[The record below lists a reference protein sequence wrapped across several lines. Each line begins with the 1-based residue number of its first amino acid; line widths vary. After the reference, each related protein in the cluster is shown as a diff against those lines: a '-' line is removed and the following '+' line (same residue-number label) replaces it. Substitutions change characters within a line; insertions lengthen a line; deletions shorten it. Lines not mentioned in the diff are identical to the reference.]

1 MGTARAANLLTV
13 KTIEKAKPRAVDYY
27 LRDGAGLFVRVYP
40 SGRKAFVYRF
50 EVDGRTRKVEHDKHF
65 GSGPDALT
73 LEAARGWRAEQHALR
88 LAGRDP
94 VQAKRSVRRLRRLAL
109 TDSGDYPAGSFGAIA
124 LEFYARI
131 IEPEFK
137 DPTQFKRILTA
148 DLLPE
153 IGRRPV
159 AELRL
164 GEIQTALNA
173 IVDRG
178 SKVAA
183 NRALLAAKK
192 VLRYARTQ
200 GHVEVNVLAD
210 IARRDV
216 GGREGERDRALSFEE
231 IPTFWRVVSTHPGL
245 SWQVRACLLFLLLTG
260 QRIGETLAAK
270 WREVDLAAGLWR
282 IPAENTKTGRE
293 HLVHL
298 PALAVALLES
308 LPKPKGAAVAVFHAD
323 AEHPAEPITRRAVTR
338 ALDRLLTPPKKGESA
353 ALPLA
358 HFTPHDLRRTLR
370 SRLADL
376 GVLPHVAEKILAH
389 QLGGVLQVYDR
400 AEYLPERAAAMAA
413 WNEKLRELVAD
424 AGGRIAFAPEPANG
438 PAKAKAAR
446 STKPRRA
453 GLTTTAT

>member
-13 KTIEKAKPRAVDYY
+13 KAIEKAKPKPLDYY

-50 EVDGRTRKVEHDKHF
+50 EVEGRTRKVEHDKAF
-65 GSGPDALT
+65 GHGPDAIT
-73 LEAARGWRAEQHALR
+73 LESARAWRAEQHALR

-94 VQAKRSVRRLRRLAL
+94 VQAKRSVRRLRKLQL
-109 TDSGDYPAGSFGAIA
+109 TDAGDYPVGSFGAIA

-137 DPTQFKRILTA
+137 DPAQFKRILSA

-164 GEIQTALNA
+164 GEIQSALNA

-216 GGREGERDRALSFEE
+216 GGKEGERDRALSFDE
-231 IPTFWRVVSTHPGL
+231 ITTFWRGVAGYAGL

-260 QRIGETLAAK
+260 QRIGETLAAT
-270 WREVDLAAGLWR
+270 WGDIDLAAGSWR
-282 IPAENTKTGRE
+282 IPASNTKTGRE
-293 HLVHL
+293 HRVHL
-298 PALAVALLES
+298 PALAVALLS
-308 LPKPKGAAVAVFHAD
+308 TLPKPKSAAAAVFHAD
-323 AEHPAEPITRRAVTR
+323 ADQPAEPITRRAVTR
-338 ALDRLLTPPKKGESA
+338 ALDRLLSPPRKGEPA

-358 HFTPHDLRRTLR
+358 DFTPHDLRRTVR

-376 GVLPHVAEKILAH
+376 GVLPHVAEKILNH

-400 AEYLPERAAAMAA
+400 AEYLPERAEAMNK
-413 WNEKLRELVAD
+413 WNDKIRELVAEGD
-424 AGGRIAFAPEPANG
+424 RVAFTPADVRPE
-438 PAKAKAAR
+438 AAR
-446 STKPRRA
+446 GRD
-453 GLTTTAT
+453 